1 MMLAK
6 GEQQADIYCKLHG
19 KNKNVKILEQ
29 FGNFYRATEE
39 LDAQKVTIFEDNKY
53 KEMLRTSDGE
63 FTKLEPEMIKKLS
76 PALKK
81 AYT

>member
-1 MMLAK
+1 MLAK

-19 KNKNVKILEQ
+19 KNKDVKILEQ
-29 FGNFYRATEE
+29 FGNYTRANVE
-39 LDAQKVTIFEDNKY
+39 LETQKVTIMEDNNY

-63 FTKLEPEMIKKLS
+63 FIKLDPEMIKKLS
-76 PALKK
+76 PVLRK